1 MKKTSLYIM
10 AAVLP
15 LFLLPSSLKADNGTN
30 TAVGSVTTTVDNKV
44 ADVVSVAS
52 DISAEATDASASSAA
67 NTKDAEIANAQVAR
81 LKEIKAMDFSTM
93 SRAEKKLLRTEV
105 ASIQKAQNQR
115 GDGYGNHNGRHHGG
129 SIIYI
134 GSGGLLIIILLI
146 LLL

>member
-1 MKKTSLYIM
+1 MKKTRLYIM

-15 LFLLPSSLKADNGTN
+15 LFLLPTQLKADDNSN
-30 TAVGSVTTTVDNKV
+30 TAAGSVATTVDSKV
-44 ADVVSVAS
+44 ADVISVAS
-52 DISAEATDASASSAA
+52 GISAEATDASAIAAA

-129 SIIYI
+129 GIIYI
-134 GSGGLLIIILLI
+134 GGSGLLIIILLI